1 MPDFRFEAAD
11 ALGRIQRGVLSADS
25 ARAARAQLR
34 AQGLTALAVRLS
46 ARRGAGSAELFAARL
61 SDSDLAWATRQLAS
75 LLAAGLPLE
84 GALSAT
90 VEQAEK
96 KHIAATFSG
105 VRADVRGGQRFSDA
119 LSARPRDFP
128 PIYRA
133 LIKAGEDSG
142 DLARIM
148 ERLAD
153 YIEGRNAL
161 RSKVLTAFIYPA
173 IVGVVSICIVV
184 FLLAYVVP
192 QVVSAFSQARQE
204 LPWITRAMLA
214 ASDYVR
220 AWGGLNALVAA
231 LLFGL
236 WRLSQRADAA
246 RLAWHGRILRLPMIG
261 RFALGVNTARF
272 AATLA
277 ILADAG
283 VPLLRALDAA
293 RQTLAN
299 DCLRRA
305 VLDATERIEGG
316 SGLGAALRQQKVF
329 PPLLCHLVAS
339 GEKTGTLA
347 RMLDRAA
354 QTLSADIERR
364 AMAMTAMLEPLMILI
379 MGGVVLTIVLA
390 VMLPIMEINQMV
402 G

>member
-11 ALGRIQRGVLSADS
+11 AAGKIQRGVLSADTP
-25 ARAARAQLR
+25 RAARAQLR
-34 AQGLTALAVRLS
+34 AQGLTALAVTM
-46 ARRGAGSAELFAARL
+46 AAARGAGSIELFAAKL

-96 KHIAATFSG
+96 KHIADTFSG
-105 VRADVRGGQRFSDA
+105 VRADVRSGQRFSDA

-153 YIEGRNAL
+153 YIEERNAL
-161 RSKVLTAFIYPA
+161 RAKVLTAFIYPA

-214 ASDYVR
+214 ASEYVR
-220 AWGGLNALVAA
+220 TWGGLNALAAA

-236 WRLSQRADAA
+236 WRLSQRSPAA
-246 RLAWHGRILRLPMIG
+246 RLAWHARILRLPMIG

-277 ILADAG
+277 ILSDAG
-283 VPLLRALDAA
+283 VPLLRALEAA

-305 VLDATERIEGG
+305 VQD
-316 SGLGAALRQQKVF
+316 
-329 PPLLCHLVAS
+329 
-339 GEKTGTLA
+339 
-347 RMLDRAA
+347 
-354 QTLSADIERR
+354 LS
-364 AMAMTAMLEPLMILI
+364 LI
-379 MGGVVLTIVLA
+379 HI
-390 VMLPIMEINQMV
+390 
-402 G
+402 